1 MRPHTFLLIVLL
13 IVAAQTEAGEA
24 SLPPYQPRFGRERPV
39 IAVVAQNRMTELADY
54 VVPLGVLRRSAVAEV
69 QALATEPGPVQLA
82 PALKVQPQATLE
94 DFRRRFPQ
102 GSDYV
107 IVPAVHDSEDPA
119 LVGFIREQATKGAT
133 VIGVCDGVLVLGHA
147 GLLHQ
152 RRATGHWYSRGQ
164 RQADFPD
171 ALWLEN
177 RRYVVDGNL
186 MTTAG
191 VTAALPASLALVE
204 AIAGTARAMEL
215 AQELGVPEWSSRH
228 DSQHFALGASGYL
241 TAAGNYLAFWR
252 RDTFAVVLQ
261 PGFDEV
267 SLALNVDA
275 WTRTFRTEVKA
286 KARQPVT
293 SAGGLLFLPDEGAG
307 QPELPQPSGSAMLGL
322 EQTLSAIASR
332 YGEPTRQL
340 VAAQLEYVSPERSA
354 RQARRN
360 SMDNP

>member
-1 MRPHTFLLIVLL
+1 MRTHPFVLIVLL
-13 IVAAQTEAGEA
+13 IITALAEAGEA

-39 IAVVAQNRMTELADY
+39 IAVVAQNRMTELVDY
-54 VVPLGVLRRSAVAEV
+54 VIPLGVLRRSAVAEV

-82 PALKVQPQATLE
+82 PALKMQPQATLE
-94 DFRRRFPQ
+94 DFRRRYPQ
-102 GSDYV
+102 GADYV
-107 IVPAVHDSEDPA
+107 VVPAVHDSEDPA
-119 LVGFIREQATKGAT
+119 LVGFIREQATKGAI

-147 GLLHQ
+147 GLLHD

-171 ALWLEN
+171 AIWLEN

-204 AIAGTARAMEL
+204 AIAGTARATEL
-215 AQELGVPEWSSRH
+215 AQDLGVPEWSPRH
-228 DSQHFALGASGYL
+228 DSQHFTLGASGYL

-252 RDTFAVVLQ
+252 HDTFTVVLQ
-261 PGFDEV
+261 PGFDEI

-275 WTRTFRTEVKA
+275 WARTFRTKVKA
-286 KARQPVT
+286 KAQHPVT
-293 SAGGLLFLPDEGAG
+293 STGGLLFLPDEAAG
-307 QPELPQPSGSAMLGL
+307 QPELPQSSGSAILGL
-322 EQTLSAIASR
+322 EEALSAIASR
-332 YGEPTRQL
+332 YGEPTRRL
-340 VAAQLEYVSPERSA
+340 VAAQLEYRSPERSA